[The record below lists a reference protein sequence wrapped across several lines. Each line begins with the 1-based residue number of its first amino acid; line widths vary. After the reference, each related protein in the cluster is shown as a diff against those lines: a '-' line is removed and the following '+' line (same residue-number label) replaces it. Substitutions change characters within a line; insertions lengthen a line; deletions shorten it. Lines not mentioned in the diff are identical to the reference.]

1 MLDITNDDT
10 VTWLKSKLS
19 KLREETGDDVVFYL
33 DTGNTFHTPHYFTFA
48 RPMNN
53 PDLYKEH
60 FITAAMEVEDFKVIG
75 VSGASSKRPKAPAFV
90 WMSHLNSS
98 WSSLQSIIPNMLHL
112 GKTNHKAICMGQLI
126 FEFLHCT
133 GVIGYPLIN
142 PGPIGG
148 VTNDS
153 SVPDKELF
161 IRWWQLATFL
171 PQLHFLSP
179 PALYA
184 AQERTAPPLNKNE
197 GITPIAR
204 SLKSI
209 KDKIVNP
216 LLIKFAGEAMEKS
229 LPLIRPLWMFNP
241 EDENCQ
247 VINDQFMIGDT
258 LLVAPV
264 LHQGVRRRSVY
275 LPGPSNGSDIVW
287 KRGTDGPYHRG
298 GQWVSNIEVA
308 LDEVLYFE
316 KKADG
321 ARPDGLTL

>member
-1 MLDITNDDT
+1 M
-10 VTWLKSKLS
+10 
-19 KLREETGDDVVFYL
+19 F
-33 DTGNTFHTPHYFTFA
+33 
-48 RPMNN
+48 
-53 PDLYKEH
+53 
-60 FITAAMEVEDFKVIG
+60 
-75 VSGASSKRPKAPAFV
+75 
-90 WMSHLNSS
+90 
-98 WSSLQSIIPNMLHL
+98 
-112 GKTNHKAICMGQLI
+112 
-126 FEFLHCT
+126 T

-148 VTNDS
+148 VTIGS
-153 SVPDKELF
+153 TLPDKELF

-171 PQLHFLSP
+171 PQLHFLNP

-184 AQERTAPPLNKNE
+184 AQERTTPPLNKNE

-216 LLIKFAGEAMEKS
+216 LLIRFAGEAMEKS

-247 VINDQFMIGDT
+247 VINDQFMIGDL

-264 LHQGVRRRSVY
+264 LNPGVRRRNVY
-275 LPGPSNGSDIVW
+275 LPGPSDGSDIVW

-298 GQWVSNIEVA
+298 GQWVRNIEVA

>member
-1 MLDITNDDT
+1 
-10 VTWLKSKLS
+10 
-19 KLREETGDDVVFYL
+19 
-33 DTGNTFHTPHYFTFA
+33 
-48 RPMNN
+48 MNN

-60 FITAAMEVEDFKVIG
+60 FITAAMEVDDFKVIG

-90 WMSHLNSS
+90 WMSHLDSS

-112 GKTNHKAICMGQLI
+112 GRHS
-126 FEFLHCT
+126 FLSYYMT
-133 GVIGYPLIN
+133 RDSNFSGVIGYPLIN

-148 VTNDS
+148 VTNS
-153 SVPDKELF
+153 SFFPDKELF

-184 AQERTAPPLNKNE
+184 AQERSNPPLIKNE
-197 GITPIAR
+197 GISPIAR

-241 EDENCQ
+241 TDENCQ

-258 LLVAPV
+258 VLVAPV
-264 LHQGVRRRSVY
+264 LHQGSRMRSVY
-275 LPGPSNGSDIVW
+275 LPAQTNGTDIVW

-298 GQWVSNIEVA
+298 GQWVRDIEVA

-316 KKADG
+316 RKGDG

>member
-1 MLDITNDDT
+1 
-10 VTWLKSKLS
+10 
-19 KLREETGDDVVFYL
+19 
-33 DTGNTFHTPHYFTFA
+33 
-48 RPMNN
+48 MNN

-60 FITAAMEVEDFKVIG
+60 FITAAMEVDDFKVIG

-90 WMSHLNSS
+90 WMSHLDSS

-112 GKTNHKAICMGQLI
+112 GRQS
-126 FEFLHCT
+126 FLSYYMT
-133 GVIGYPLIN
+133 RDSNFSGVIGYPLIN

-148 VTNDS
+148 VTNS
-153 SVPDKELF
+153 SFFPDKELF

-184 AQERTAPPLNKNE
+184 AQERSNPPPIKNE
-197 GITPIAR
+197 GISPIAR

-241 EDENCQ
+241 TDENCQ

-258 LLVAPV
+258 VLVAPV
-264 LHQGVRRRSVY
+264 LHQGSRMRSVY
-275 LPGPSNGSDIVW
+275 LPAQTNGTDIVW

-298 GQWVSNIEVA
+298 GQWVRDIEVA

-316 KKADG
+316 RKGDG